1 MNKKEDQNFIEEIE
15 KNSKIFNEKISK
27 LNSNYDSENS
37 LKNKEFKKYKFTK
50 KKNISKKQSYYTENN
65 YEDNPFI
72 KEKTNLK
79 SKKIQR
85 INKKYDFN
93 LNELDNFVD
102 LHKKGRENNI
112 NNNTIDNP
120 KNQEKYIFKSDLNQ
134 DYIIDE
140 NSDRNLI
147 DDLKQ
152 TIIQKSNF
160 IKLLKSEIES
170 KKKLPTQEEYDEL
183 NNNYNKVLNE
193 LEAEK
198 NKIKTKDEEIN
209 KLKMI
214 LDSILAQNKNMK
226 GVINKK
232 ENELQNMK
240 SSIKNMKEELKS
252 SNNKMNDE
260 IINQKK
266 ISRDYD
272 ILNEKYNLLNSEKDN
287 LNKDLERIKNEN
299 LNLKKENIQLKKLN
313 NKLKEEI
320 KINTLKSEALKN
332 NHEYKTFN
340 KINDIQEKTSKYNN
354 KNILNESQTKNKKD
368 NNTNKITNRS
378 SEDSEEKIIYNNDDD
393 SEEEENSFSEK
404 YSKLKNKMDK
414 EKNIKRNLVQDLA
427 FDKIYNSNPIN
438 RIDNVN
444 EKEKY
449 KESTTIIKFRD
460 KIIGCNREKI
470 KLLIKGKE
478 YKKIENEINLLNQ
491 EKEKIEN
498 ELLKIPNKPR
508 KLSDIKNK
516 KEIKD
521 AINKIEND
529 IKYIKAMLKNK
540 DNYNIN

>member
-1 MNKKEDQNFIEEIE
+1 
-15 KNSKIFNEKISK
+15 
-27 LNSNYDSENS
+27 
-37 LKNKEFKKYKFTK
+37 
-50 KKNISKKQSYYTENN
+50 
-65 YEDNPFI
+65 
-72 KEKTNLK
+72 
-79 SKKIQR
+79 
-85 INKKYDFN
+85 
-93 LNELDNFVD
+93 
-102 LHKKGRENNI
+102 
-112 NNNTIDNP
+112 
-120 KNQEKYIFKSDLNQ
+120 
-134 DYIIDE
+134 
-140 NSDRNLI
+140 
-147 DDLKQ
+147 
-152 TIIQKSNF
+152 
-160 IKLLKSEIES
+160 
-170 KKKLPTQEEYDEL
+170 
-183 NNNYNKVLNE
+183 
-193 LEAEK
+193 
-198 NKIKTKDEEIN
+198 
-209 KLKMI
+209 
-214 LDSILAQNKNMK
+214 
-226 GVINKK
+226 
-232 ENELQNMK
+232 
-240 SSIKNMKEELKS
+240 MKEELKS

-340 KINDIQEKTSKYNN
+340 KNNDIQEKTSKYNN